1 MSHVKAG
8 GTSKNIKDS
17 QGQRRGVK
25 RFGGQAVR
33 EGEVLVRQVGAT
45 KRAGEG
51 TFMSKNFTIHAA
63 KTGIVGFK
71 TIKKGRFTGKT
82 APRTQVVVE

>member
-8 GTSKNIKDS
+8 GTSKNLKDS
-17 QGQRRGVK
+17 QGQRLGVK

-33 EGEVLVRQVGAT
+33 EGEVIVRQVGMT

-51 TFMSKNFTIHAA
+51 TFMSRNFTIHASRD
-63 KTGIVGFK
+63 GVVEFK
-71 TIKKGRFTGKT
+71 KRKVKSFTGKSH
-82 APRTQVVVE
+82 PRVEVSVK